1 MRLRLAGG
9 GRRRAGE
16 RERQVLECTGT
27 SAGQAVVAGVPD
39 EWSGEAVKAW
49 VVLRAGQDLTVEELR
64 AYCKRSLAPYK
75 VPKQIEF
82 RDGLPKSAIGKVL
95 RRELARGHPSRP
107 AVPAEKGSRP
117 AERAS
122 PERVPPR

>member
-49 VVLRAGQDLTVEELR
+49 VVLRAGQEVTVEELR
-64 AYCKRSLAPYK
+64 AYCKQSLAPYK

-82 RDGLPKSAIGKVL
+82 LDSLPKSAIGKVL
-95 RRELARGHPSRP
+95 RRELARAERSGQ
-107 AVPAEKGSRP
+107 AAPAEGRP
-117 AERAS
+117 RPEEQAS
-122 PERVPPR
+122 PQLVAAH